1 MATPSSGPTAQPPAA
16 STPAAA
22 DPAHPNVVGSE
33 ATPPHTSAKGT
44 APHTAPYIGPVSAS
58 APAAS
63 PDAMGDIARAL
74 GPGPFAQVM
83 LFADPAAPFEALAQ
97 TRLFG
102 GARVIGCS
110 TAGEITKD
118 GYVEGQINAMA
129 LPADLF
135 EVEEI
140 LISPLPT
147 PQATGEIP
155 AADRFDPRDLV
166 FRILRARQSLAR
178 ARPEWTYE
186 FAFMLVDGLSGSE
199 DALAAAVAG
208 GLGPVPLFGGSAGDG
223 TRFGRTRIISGGE
236 VLENAAVLTLV
247 RTKCP
252 VQVFSLDN
260 LEPTPSRMV
269 VTKAAPERRA
279 VLRINDEPAAHE
291 YARLLSL
298 PPDHLTSFTFA
309 SNPVLV
315 RAGGRHHVRAIQ
327 RADPAGEMIFFSAI
341 DEGLVLTLA
350 RPQDI
355 AAHLDGELTSLAGET
370 TPSAILACD
379 CIFRR
384 MEAEERQSSR
394 AVSEIL
400 ARHNVTGFSTYGE
413 QIGAMHVNQTM
424 TGIAFYPPRS
434 GS

>member
-1 MATPSSGPTAQPPAA
+1 MAHTSGEDPAA
-16 STPAAA
+16 RGGPLMA
-22 DPAHPNVVGSE
+22 G
-33 ATPPHTSAKGT
+33 
-44 APHTAPYIGPVSAS
+44 GPVSAS
-58 APAAS
+58 AAANS

-74 GPGPFAQVM
+74 GPGPFAQIM
-83 LFADPAAPFEALAQ
+83 LFADPSAPFEALAQ

-110 TAGEITKD
+110 TAGEITKQ
-118 GYVEGQINAMA
+118 GYAEGQINALA

-140 LISPLPT
+140 LISPLTAPDEG
-147 PQATGEIP
+147 PAGQAP
-155 AADRFDPRDLV
+155 ARFDPRDLV

-178 ARPEWTYE
+178 ARPEWVYE

-208 GLGPVPLFGGSAGDG
+208 GLGPVPMFGGSAGDG

-247 RTKCP
+247 RTRCP
-252 VQVFSLDN
+252 IQVFSLDN
-260 LEPTPSRMV
+260 LDPTPARMV
-269 VTKAAPERRA
+269 VTEAVPERRA
-279 VLRINDEPAAHE
+279 VLKINDEPAAHE
-291 YARLLSL
+291 YARLLNLSA
-298 PPDHLTSFTFA
+298 DDLTPFTFA

-327 RADPAGEMIFFSAI
+327 RADPLGEMIFFSAI
-341 DEGLVLTLA
+341 GEGLVLTLA
-350 RPQDI
+350 KPTDM
-355 AAHLDGELTSLAGET
+355 AAHLEGELSSLTRQTAPT
-370 TPSAILACD
+370 AILACD

-384 MEAEERQSSR
+384 MEAEVRQSTR
-394 AVSEIL
+394 AVSDIL
-400 ARHNVTGFSTYGE
+400 VRHNVTGFSTYGE

-424 TGIAFYPPRS
+424 TGIAFYPPGAVS
-434 GS
+434 

>member
-1 MATPSSGPTAQPPAA
+1 MSNASFGNLAPQNMAAQASS
-16 STPAAA
+16 
-22 DPAHPNVVGSE
+22 
-33 ATPPHTSAKGT
+33 
-44 APHTAPYIGPVSAS
+44 GPVSAS
-58 APAAS
+58 APANS

-74 GPGPFAQVM
+74 GPGPFSQIM

-102 GARVIGCS
+102 GARVVGCS
-110 TAGEITKD
+110 TAGEITKQ
-118 GYVEGQINAMA
+118 GYAEGQINALA

-140 LISPLPT
+140 LISPLTAPSSGADQ
-147 PQATGEIP
+147 PP
-155 AADRFDPRDLV
+155 ARFDPRDLV

-178 ARPEWTYE
+178 VRPEWVYE

-199 DALAAAVAG
+199 DALVAAVAG

-260 LEPTPSRMV
+260 LDPTPARMV
-269 VTKAAPERRA
+269 VTQAAPERRA
-279 VLRINDEPAAHE
+279 VLKINDEPAAHE
-291 YARLLSL
+291 YARLLNL
-298 PPDHLTSFTFA
+298 PPDQLTPFTFA

-341 DEGLVLTLA
+341 GEGLVLTLA
-350 RPQDI
+350 RPSDM
-355 AAHLDGELTSLAGET
+355 AAHLDDELSSLTRQTAPT
-370 TPSAILACD
+370 AILACD

-384 MEAEERQSSR
+384 MEAEVRQSSR

-424 TGIAFYPPRS
+424 TGIAFYPP
-434 GS
+434 GAVT